1 MKANEFNKRWPVV
14 GLGLVGLAC
23 LWIPS
28 GVAAAQSESELTE
41 EVGTTES
48 ESTES
53 ESTAGQ
59 QPRFGGPDQVDN
71 QIANDEASTSRIVT
85 DRLLDLYFAWKKNL
99 QEKRGI
105 SLSVDYSAAY
115 LSGNNR
121 VGDDSAGGGI
131 ARFYGSWDLVGRESG
146 NTGAFVWK
154 VEHRHAYT
162 DVAPSGFGFNIGY
175 VGLIEPPFSGQGWR
189 WTNFYWRQRWKDG
202 KIALFG
208 GFLDAT
214 DYVDVYAMA
223 SPWTGFLN
231 FAFSTGTLTMAVP
244 NDATLGAAAGGMI
257 TKNLFL
263 IGGLVDRNSDPTEF
277 WEGFNT
283 FFSDNEY
290 FKSIEIGWTPSHDE
304 IYLNNTHLTL
314 WQADEREEAGE
325 ASGWG
330 ANFSWSRYWAEKWLP
345 FVRAGYADDGG
356 SLMQKAVSFGFG
368 YQPDPGGNVLGFGF
382 NWGEVNEDT
391 WGSGLSDQLTAE
403 LYYRWN
409 ISPQFALTPDVQ
421 YLKDPSLNPEE
432 DSIWVIGLRARLA
445 L

>member
-1 MKANEFNKRWPVV
+1 MTPQTA
-14 GLGLVGLAC
+14 GTLAALILVSLVTAEQMGA
-23 LWIPS
+23 
-28 GVAAAQSESELTE
+28 T
-41 EVGTTES
+41 
-48 ESTES
+48 

-59 QPRFGGPDQVDN
+59 SPKFGGPDQVDN

-85 DRLLDLYFAWKKNL
+85 ERLLDPYFDWKKNL
-99 QEKRGI
+99 QEKCGI

-115 LSGNNR
+115 LSANNSS
-121 VGDDSAGGGI
+121 GEDSAGGGI

-162 DVAPSGFGFNIGY
+162 DVAPSGFGFNLGY
-175 VGLIEPPFSGQGWR
+175 VGLIEPPFSGQGLR
-189 WTNFYWRQRWKDG
+189 WTNFYWRQRWKEG

-244 NDATLGAAAGGMI
+244 NDATLGAAAGAMI

-263 IGGLVDRNSDPTEF
+263 IGGLVDRNADPTEF

-283 FFSDNEY
+283 FFSENEY
-290 FKSIEIGWTPSHDE
+290 FKSIEIGWTTAHDQ

-314 WQADEREEAGE
+314 WHADERVEVGE
-325 ASGWG
+325 AEGWG
-330 ANFSWSRYWAEKWLP
+330 ANFSWTRYLHEKWLP
-345 FVRAGYADDGG
+345 FIRTGYADDGG
-356 SLMQKAVSFGFG
+356 SLMQKSVSLGFG
-368 YQPDPGGNVLGFGF
+368 YQPDPGGDVLGFGF

-391 WGSGLSDQLTAE
+391 WGPGLSDQLTTE
-403 LYYRWN
+403 LYFRWN
-409 ISPQFALTPDVQ
+409 ISPQFAITPDIQ
-421 YLKDPSLNPEE
+421 YLKDPALNQEE
-432 DSIWVIGLRARLA
+432 DSIWVLGLRARLA

>member
-1 MKANEFNKRWPVV
+1 MRVHTLKSKRAVLAIGLLATLCCAVGVHPV
-14 GLGLVGLAC
+14 
-23 LWIPS
+23 
-28 GVAAAQSESELTE
+28 AAQSESEPTE
-41 EVGTTES
+41 EASTTES
-48 ESTES
+48 VPTS
-53 ESTAGQ
+53 GQ
-59 QPRFGGPDQVDN
+59 QPGFGSPDQVDN
-71 QIANDEASTSRIVT
+71 QIANDEASTSRIIT
-85 DRLLDLYFAWKKNL
+85 SRLFDPYFAWKKKL
-99 QEKRGI
+99 QEERGL

-115 LSGNNR
+115 LSANESPGE
-121 VGDDSAGGGI
+121 DSAGGGI

-162 DVAPSGFGFNIGY
+162 DVAPSGLGFELGY
-175 VGLIEPPFSGQGWR
+175 VGLIEPPFSNQGWR

-202 KIALFG
+202 KITLFG

-263 IGGLVDRNSDPTEF
+263 IGGLVDRNADPTAF
-277 WEGFNT
+277 WEGFDT
-283 FFSDNEY
+283 FFNDNEY
-290 FKSIEIGWTPSHDE
+290 FKSIEIGWTPSKDE

-314 WQADEREEAGE
+314 WQADERVEAGE
-325 ASGWG
+325 AGGWG
-330 ANFSWSRYWAEKWLP
+330 ANFSFSRYWAKKWLP
-345 FVRAGYADDGG
+345 FVRAGYADESG
-356 SLMQKAVSFGFG
+356 SLMQKSVSVGFG
-368 YQPDPGGNVLGFGF
+368 RQPEPGGSVLGLGF

-391 WGSGLSDQLTAE
+391 WGSGLRDQYTCE

-409 ISPQFALTPDVQ
+409 ISPQFAITPDIQ
-421 YLKDPSLNPEE
+421 YLKDPALNPEE
-432 DSIWVIGLRARLA
+432 SSIWVLGVRARLA

>member
-1 MKANEFNKRWPVV
+1 MSRFKRT
-14 GLGLVGLAC
+14 GLAILVVALAVQPC
-23 LWIPS
+23 L
-28 GVAAAQSESELTE
+28 AQSEDTE
-41 EVGTTES
+41 AAEDMGES
-48 ESTES
+48 DSGS
-53 ESTAGQ
+53 Q
-59 QPRFGGPDQVDN
+59 QRPRFGGPDQVDN
-71 QIANDEASTSRIVT
+71 QIANDQASTSRTIRE
-85 DRLLDLYFAWKKNL
+85 RLLDPYFQWKEDL
-99 QEKRGI
+99 QEKRGL

-115 LSGNNR
+115 LSGNNSSGEDR
-121 VGDDSAGGGI
+121 AGGGI

-162 DVAPSGFGFNIGY
+162 DVAPSGLGFNIGY
-175 VGLIEPPFSGQGWR
+175 VGLFEPPFSGQGWR
-189 WTNFYWRQRWKDG
+189 WTNFYWRQRWKEG

-214 DYVDVYAMA
+214 DYVDVFALA

-244 NDATLGAAAGGMI
+244 NDATL
-257 TKNLFL
+257 
-263 IGGLVDRNSDPTEF
+263 VDRNADPTEF

-283 FFSDNEY
+283 FFQDNEY

-325 ASGWG
+325 AGGWG
-330 ANFSWSRYWAEKWLP
+330 ANFSWTRYWANKWLP
-345 FVRAGYADDGG
+345 FVRAGYADEGD
-356 SLMQKAVSFGFG
+356 SLMQKSVSVGFG

-391 WGSGLSDQLTAE
+391 WGPGLSDQLTTE
-403 LYYRWN
+403 LYFRWN
-409 ISPQFALTPDVQ
+409 ISPQFALTPDIQ
-421 YLKDPSLNPEE
+421 YLVDPALNPDE
-432 DSIWVIGLRARLA
+432 DALWILGLRARLA